1 LKPPPDNLRRVGL
14 VTNTVKPSAV
24 KLLKTAA
31 EWFRRRGSEV
41 LVDQSTADAAG
52 SPGRVLP
59 DLKAL
64 GREAQLLVVFGGDGT
79 ILRVARGLDGA
90 KLPIV
95 GVNAGRLGFLTD
107 VPAHQLDQALQ
118 KIWEGRVQV
127 ETRPLIDVT
136 VRAGGREQRFRA
148 LNDVT
153 ITRGAESRM
162 IELDVRVDGDTLT
175 HYRSDGL
182 IISSPTGSTAYSL
195 SAGGPIVHPTAKVF
209 ALTPICPHTLSNR
222 SVIVSFDS
230 KIEVKA
236 LTPKMAM
243 VATADGQVSV
253 EIRQGDTLTVRRSR
267 RSVRL
272 LHLEG
277 TSFFDTL
284 RRKLH
289 WSGSNT

>member
-1 LKPPPDNLRRVGL
+1 VGL

-24 KLLKTAA
+24 KLLKQAA
-31 EWFRRRGSEV
+31 QWLRRRGSEV
-41 LVDQSTADAAG
+41 LMDEATAAAAG
-52 SPGRVLP
+52 KCGTVLP
-59 DLKAL
+59 DFKTL
-64 GREAQLLVVFGGDGT
+64 GREAQLLLVFGGDGT
-79 ILRVARGLDGA
+79 ILRVARGLDGS
-90 KLPIV
+90 KTPIV

-107 VPAHQLDQALQ
+107 VQAHQLGKALQ
-118 KIWEGRVQV
+118 QIWEGRVYV
-127 ETRPLIDVT
+127 EDRSLIEVKFRSGTR
-136 VRAGGREQRFRA
+136 GEHFRA

-195 SAGGPIVHPTAKVF
+195 SAGGPILHPAAKVF

-222 SVIVSFDS
+222 SVIVSHDS
-230 KIEVKA
+230 TIEVKP
-236 LTPKMAM
+236 LTPRTEMI
-243 VATADGQVSV
+243 VTADGQVSV
-253 EIRQGDTLTVRRSR
+253 AIKQGDLLTIRRSR
-267 RSVRL
+267 RFVRL

-277 TSFFDTL
+277 SSFFDTL